1 MTRLLTFV
9 RDRVS
14 DAGSA
19 AMSGWVR
26 FWFLPQAAYPLGVV
40 RIFFGV
46 IIFLWALT
54 LIPQLGPLLGPHGV
68 MPTPDPGG
76 PMTWSLLEVFNTDT
90 AVTLVWA
97 VLLISSAALALGWHS
112 RLAALL
118 VFIAIMSIERRQ
130 PWIFNA
136 GDGMLRIESLFLV
149 LAPSGA
155 ALSLD
160 QRRTT
165 GSFFNA
171 QDRAPWALRLFQ
183 IQLSIVYLST
193 VWDKVRGDTWNAGSA
208 VSYSLRI
215 VDLQNFVVPDWLT
228 LNAPLMNAASWGTLL
243 VELSLGLFV
252 WSRRARPWVLTAG
265 VILHVSILLTIAVGF
280 FSFAVFVLYLS
291 FLSVES
297 ARRLAEWARRRVRR
311 ASPAAKEQVPV

>member
-1 MTRLLTFV
+1 M
-9 RDRVS
+9 
-14 DAGSA
+14 
-19 AMSGWVR
+19 
-26 FWFLPQAAYPLGVV
+26 
-40 RIFFGV
+40 
-46 IIFLWALT
+46 WALT
-54 LIPQLGPLLGPHGV
+54 LLPELGPLLGPHGV
-68 MPTPDPGG
+68 LAQPDRGG
-76 PMTWSLLEVFNTDT
+76 PLAWSVLSVFNTDT
-90 AVTLVWA
+90 AVILVWGA
-97 VLLISSAALALGWHS
+97 VLLIAAAALTLGWHS
-112 RLAALL
+112 RLAALI

-136 GDGMLRIESLFLV
+136 GDGMMRIESLFLL

-171 QDRAPWALRLFQ
+171 QERAPWALRLFQ
-183 IQLSIVYLST
+183 IQLSIVYLAT
-193 VWDKVRGDTWNAGSA
+193 VWDKVRGDTWNAGTA

-228 LNAPLMNAASWGTLL
+228 LNAPLMNLAAWGTLL

-265 VILHVSILLTIAVGF
+265 VILHISILVTIAVGF
-280 FSFAVFVLYLS
+280 FLLRRFRALPVFPL
-291 FLSVES
+291 
-297 ARRLAEWARRRVRR
+297 ARIGW
-311 ASPAAKEQVPV
+311 PAG